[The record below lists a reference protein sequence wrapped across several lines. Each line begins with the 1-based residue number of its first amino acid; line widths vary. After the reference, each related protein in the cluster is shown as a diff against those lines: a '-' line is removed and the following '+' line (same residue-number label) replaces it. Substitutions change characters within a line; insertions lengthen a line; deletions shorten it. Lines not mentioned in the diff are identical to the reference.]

1 MALLTQ
7 THTHT
12 HTNTYTQTHTHTNTY
27 TQTHTHKQIRTQA
40 HTHARARTYT
50 GANPTDRQHAVQRRI
65 HANLLYAST
74 RKVAVNE
81 ILQRCNLAGS
91 YTRNAEVG
99 SYH

>member
-12 HTNTYTQTHTHTNTY
+12 HTNTYTQTHTQTNTHAS
-27 TQTHTHKQIRTQA
+27 T